1 MIWFSLIIG
10 YIVSVVI
17 LFLTKDKGHNFIEDG
32 DIFLLA
38 IFVDIVLIWMPIYAL
53 LNIIY
58 EN

>member
-10 YIVSVVI
+10 YIVSVII

-38 IFVDIVLIWMPIYAL
+38 IFVDIVLVWMPIYAL
-53 LNIIY
+53 LNTIY
-58 EN
+58 KN

>member
-1 MIWFSLIIG
+1 MIWLSLIIG

-17 LFLTKDKGHNFIEDG
+17 LFLTKDKGHNFIEDC

-38 IFVDIVLIWMPIYAL
+38 IFVDIVLVWMPIYAL
-53 LNIIY
+53 LNTIY